1 MVSTRAQ
8 GRLTEVVRAG
18 EWWEYKLAPIFAAF
32 YATALTLQVPVS
44 SLWRAALLLLLALVP
59 GAAYVSVI
67 NDLTDREEDRAAG
80 KPNRLAGRSRF
91 YAAALVAIS
100 VMAGLAFCFLW
111 RGDALLLSVYLAAWL
126 AFSLYSLPPFRW
138 KTRGILG
145 VLCDASGAHLF
156 PTLVGVVL
164 AFREAGRPVSVAW
177 ILAVAAWTF
186 GNGVRGILWHQL
198 TDLEH
203 DRHAGVRTFAQRHA
217 PAVAVRLGTFV
228 AFPVEVAG
236 LAAMLWQ
243 MRSAGPVVAL
253 LAYAVVAALRMW
265 HWRINAVIV
274 APKPR
279 FLIVLHEYYDAWLPI
294 ALLLTAGTRHPGDLF
309 VLAVHL
315 ALFPVRAGRVVR
327 DGGKLGRELWGRVLG

>member
-1 MVSTRAQ
+1 M
-8 GRLTEVVRAG
+8 VRAG

-44 SLWRAALLLLLALVP
+44 SLWRAAVLLLLALVP

-67 NDLTDREEDRAAG
+67 NDVTDRDEDRAAG
-80 KPNRLAGRSRF
+80 KPNRLAGRPRW
-91 YAAALVAIS
+91 YAAVLVSIS
-100 VMAGLAFCFLW
+100 VGAGLAFCFLW
-111 RGDALLLSVYLAAWL
+111 RRDALLLSVYLAAWL

-156 PTLVGVVL
+156 PTLVAVVL

-177 ILAVAAWTF
+177 MLAVAAWTL

-203 DRHAGVRTFAQRHA
+203 DRHAGVRTFAQRH
-217 PAVAVRLGTFV
+217 PPVVAARVGTFL
-228 AFPVEVAG
+228 AFPLEVFG
-236 LAAMLWQ
+236 LAWMLWQ
-243 MRSAGPVVAL
+243 MRSPWAFAAL
-253 LAYAVVAALRMW
+253 VAYAVMVGLRVWLFGM
-265 HWRINAVIV
+265 RVVIV
-274 APKPR
+274 APKAR
-279 FLIVLHEYYDAWLPI
+279 FLIALHEFYDAWLPI
-294 ALLLTAGTRHPGDLF
+294 TVLVASADWV

-315 ALFPVRAGRVVR
+315 VLFPTRAWQAVR
-327 DGGKLGRELWGRVLG
+327 DAGKLGRELINRVR